1 MSFLSLLALSKVTS
15 ALLCS
20 VRCSAMPVR
29 KWDCCTAGRWGRRL
43 HIQGFAAG
51 VPASAA
57 YPGHW
62 SLTPGW
68 EFACG
73 PYAPER
79 GDVRSPLPLGP
90 QLPLGASPV
99 LGCSSSVAV
108 CSPQGS
114 GCSPGRTPTH
124 SRCQGTSQHPFSF
137 LLSGPSSPRTLV
149 ASRDGQ
155 TLAAGEGGC
164 RGCSTTWIY
173 GALMYSSLPLAAD
186 APCKSAPQMS
196 RVVLRQLG
204 LLALEDFAVASNKY
218 TKTSAQAEQG
228 EQ

>member
-15 ALLCS
+15 ALLCATLS
-20 VRCSAMPVR
+20 HACEKVGLLHSGEVGTEAAHPRVCSWSPCFGCLPRSLVA
-29 KWDCCTAGRWGRRL
+29 DAGLG
-43 HIQGFAAG
+43 ICM
-51 VPASAA
+51 
-57 YPGHW
+57 W
-62 SLTPGW
+62 SLCPR
-68 EFACG
+68 
-73 PYAPER
+73 ER
-79 GDVRSPLPLGP
+79 GCAQPSASGTAAPSRSIPRARLQ
-90 QLPLGASPV
+90 QLCCCVQPTRVGM
-99 LGCSSSVAV
+99 
-108 CSPQGS
+108 Q
-114 GCSPGRTPTH
+114 PGTH
-124 SRCQGTSQHPFSF
+124 PHSQQCQGTSQHPFPF
-137 LLSGPSSPRTLV
+137 LLSGLSSPRTLV